1 MFYFYEISY
10 DENISN
16 IFYKI
21 WYAAYCIC
29 RLSIY
34 LVYIYRLHS
43 IFATSAYNHSQ
54 TVYIL
59 IGVAC
64 IISVSCTFAVTFV
77 GDSFTLHRTN
87 QRIVFILESAY
98 GVMDFS
104 IIILLIYLFLKPIF
118 ALLKLMSSTDIRLQ
132 EPQTT
137 RSKSTTKRTSH
148 TANHKQLRLLD
159 TATKLTVL
167 MMISLISSFVYTF
180 IWVISVGLRHQSF
193 ELYMFQYSWGIDT
206 SINCICLYLS
216 YFFANYGY
224 RKICREGFGF
234 HPCCLRSIKYFAHLR

>member
-1 MFYFYEISY
+1 MSTPHCVVGIINIITALILTLMFLATLCKLYENKDKLKRLNRYSILFTLCSILFHFILGLLDIPLFYFYEISH
-10 DENISN
+10 DGNISN

-21 WYAAYCIC
+21 WYAVHCIC

-43 IFATSAYNHSQ
+43 IFSTSAYNHSQ

-59 IGVAC
+59 IGIAC

-77 GDSFTLHRTN
+77 GDALTLHETN

-118 ALLKLMSSTDIRLQ
+118 ALLKLMSSTDIHLQ
-132 EPQTT
+132 ES
-137 RSKSTTKRTSH
+137 R
-148 TANHKQLRLLD
+148 TANNEIEIKHK
-159 TATKLTVL
+159 TNIT
-167 MMISLISSFVYTF
+167 
-180 IWVISVGLRHQSF
+180 H
-193 ELYMFQYSWGIDT
+193 
-206 SINCICLYLS
+206 C
-216 YFFANYGY
+216 
-224 RKICREGFGF
+224 
-234 HPCCLRSIKYFAHLR
+234 